1 MALSYAHADDAT
13 TTRTLWDFRKGFSSE
28 TVSNLLTDAANA
40 KTWADNVDG
49 GSTTANMSFASL
61 ARSEGPAT
69 ATVGDETIEIEET
82 SGLVFGATSSQHL
95 NLVYTEAKGGYVWL
109 NGKKAQDCVTIPNVP
124 AGEKVTIMYES
135 HKNTEARGFKVSTD
149 GFADADGNT
158 TFTTKENRDTVVLIN
173 NTGADSDLKL
183 SATNGFHINYIC
195 IGEMPEDEP
204 EAAKKVAYLYDG
216 SATSLDADAA
226 YSIVEGV
233 FPDMLG
239 STPEITAVNVADGA
253 TDITV
258 DYLKG
263 FDAVVVSSS
272 MSASNAAVATLKE
285 AIAWVPMLNLNADL
299 YAQWGYGSAV
309 AASTANVTVAS
320 KYQSNSWFKNSET
333 GDSYVTDGVLAITGE
348 GTAINAVSLASDGVF
363 ANDIIIAT
371 VDDATAIHQHLTR
384 NIYMYLPYT
393 SDAVNASECAGDV
406 IAKVLVTLVNSKAE
420 DTKATA
426 PQILFE
432 YHDMSNTVTLK
443 EVTTNSTIYY
453 TLDGSEPTE
462 SSTVYTEPFEV
473 STEGVTVKAVAIA
486 EGYLLSDVKE
496 AEVKLYHTTG
506 IPTISTE
513 QGDGTTTITITP
525 AAEGD
530 VIYYNYT
537 GSSLINASSVYTGPI
552 TVTNSCTI
560 TAFTGPNEEQEL
572 LQSDAVSQDITVNG
586 ETVRTKQIDHMDA
599 SSVYGTNNLYYFG
612 KKGYPYYT
620 DEVISTS
627 EDAEGNIVNEYAVKD
642 SVSYYNPGYGWEI
655 VSAGQPAIYQSLSVG
670 SQVGDPSGYNPAA
683 AEDAVNDPGK
693 ITGNA
698 IQFLTVS
705 QSNGDGVK
713 DPVTL
718 YMQSTNAFQG
728 PFDIVAF
735 LSGKGG
741 SVEVSVC
748 TDTLAG
754 EWTVLD
760 TLYTPNVDA
769 DEKGR
774 LYARQKTSYEGSE
787 AVFVKFAST
796 GKACRIFDI
805 YIFAEDTEGIQNVS
819 ENNGEAVRTEV
830 YNISGYKTN
839 SLQRGVNIIR
849 RTFSD
854 GSTKTMKVLVK

>member
-1 MALSYAHADDAT
+1 MAMALSYAHADDAT

-40 KTWADNVDG
+40 KTWTDKNG
-49 GSTTANMSFASL
+49 GSTTTNMYFESL
-61 ARSEGPAT
+61 SRSAEGPAT
-69 ATVGDETIEIEET
+69 ATVGDETIEIAET
-82 SGLVFGATSSQHL
+82 SGLIFGATSAAHL
-95 NLVYTEAKGGYVWL
+95 NLVYKESTGGYVWF

-135 HKNTEARGFKVSTD
+135 HKSTENRGFKVSTD

-158 TFTTKENRDTVVLIN
+158 TFTTMALDTAVLIN
-173 NTGADSDLKL
+173 NSGADSDLKL
-183 SATNGFHINYIC
+183 SATNGFHIYYIC

-216 SATSLDADAA
+216 NATSLDADAA

-239 STPEITAVNVADGA
+239 STSEITAVNVADGA

-272 MSASNAAVATLKE
+272 MSASNAAVATLKS
-285 AIAWVPMLNLNADL
+285 AIAWVPVLNLNADL
-299 YAQWGYGSAV
+299 YSAWGYGSAV
-309 AASTANVTVAS
+309 AASTANVNVAS

-333 GDSYVTDGVLAITGE
+333 GDSYVTDGVLAIAAE

-384 NIYMYLPYT
+384 NIYMYLPFT
-393 SDAVNASECAGDV
+393 SAAVNASECAGDV

-426 PQILFE
+426 PQILFD

-560 TAFTGPNEEQEL
+560 TAFTGPNEEQSL
-572 LQSDAVSQDITVNG
+572 LQSDAVSQDVTVNG
-586 ETVRTKQIDHMDA
+586 ETVRTKQLDHMDA

-612 KKGYPYYT
+612 KKGYAYYT

-627 EDAEGNIVNEYAVKD
+627 EDAEGNIVNTVCSER
-642 SVSYYNPGYGWEI
+642 
-655 VSAGQPAIYQSLSVG
+655 LC
-670 SQVGDPSGYNPAA
+670 
-683 AEDAVNDPGK
+683 
-693 ITGNA
+693 
-698 IQFLTVS
+698 FL
-705 QSNGDGVK
+705 
-713 DPVTL
+713 L
-718 YMQSTNAFQG
+718 
-728 PFDIVAF
+728 
-735 LSGKGG
+735 
-741 SVEVSVC
+741 
-748 TDTLAG
+748 
-754 EWTVLD
+754 
-760 TLYTPNVDA
+760 
-769 DEKGR
+769 
-774 LYARQKTSYEGSE
+774 
-787 AVFVKFAST
+787 
-796 GKACRIFDI
+796 
-805 YIFAEDTEGIQNVS
+805 
-819 ENNGEAVRTEV
+819 
-830 YNISGYKTN
+830 
-839 SLQRGVNIIR
+839 
-849 RTFSD
+849 
-854 GSTKTMKVLVK
+854 